1 LSGVETT
8 NQKLKNMKKQILTTA
23 LLVFMFVGCTAQT
36 TIKLPEPQKTGGMP
50 LMEALNNRKT
60 QRNFSERELSQQQ
73 LSNLLWAA
81 TGVNREDGRM
91 TAPTAS
97 NHQQM
102 VIFVALKNGVYQYFP
117 QTHELKLHLAG
128 DHRLVFA
135 RQQPTFNAPVL
146 LAFVSDWDKMTRYDN
161 DETKKKYSKTD
172 AGNISQNVYLYCASE
187 GMATVAIGN
196 FDAELFSKTLKLG
209 SNYYPVINQAVRF
222 PQ

>member
-1 LSGVETT
+1 
-8 NQKLKNMKKQILTTA
+8 MKKLLLTTA
-23 LLVFMFVGCTAQT
+23 LLIFAFVGCTAQT

-60 QRNFSERELSQQQ
+60 QRNFSERELSHQQ

-128 DHRLVFA
+128 DHRLAFA

-161 DETKKKYSKTD
+161 DEVKKKYSKTD

-209 SNYYPVINQAVRF
+209 SNYYPVINQAVGF